1 MTQVTQALRI
11 EGLCKQYPTFA
22 LRDVSFAMQ
31 AGTIMGLIGR
41 NGAGKT
47 TTLKSMLHLVRP
59 DAGRVEILGMDM
71 DTQERE
77 IRCKLGFVSGGLC
90 YYPRKRLSQ
99 ITAATRRFYPDW
111 DEGRYQ
117 SLLSRFALC
126 EEKRTSELSEGMK
139 VKYQLALAMSHGAQ
153 LLILDEPTS
162 GLDPVSRDALLEL
175 FLSLCE
181 EEGVSILFS
190 THIISDLEACADAI
204 TYIQNG
210 RVFSST
216 TKEALLR
223 RYVLVEGTQERLTP
237 QLDAAL
243 LGTKRH
249 HGTFSGLLCTD
260 STPLAAG
267 CAVSA
272 AGLEQIM
279 VYLEREAEK

>member
-1 MTQVTQALRI
+1 MTQALRI

-22 LRDVSFAMQ
+22 LRDVSFTMQ

-71 DTQERE
+71 DTQEQE
-77 IRCKLGFVSGGLC
+77 IRCKLGFVSGGLS

-111 DEGRYQ
+111 DEARYQ
-117 SLLSRFALC
+117 SLLSRFALW

-162 GLDPVSRDALLEL
+162 GLDPVSRDVLLEL

-216 TKEALLR
+216 TKEELLR
-223 RYVLVEGTQERLTP
+223 RYVLVEGAQERLTP

-243 LGTKRH
+243 LGKKQH
-249 HGTFSGLLCTD
+249 HGTFSGLLCAD
-260 STPLAAG
+260 SAALAEG

-272 AGLEQIM
+272 AGLEQVM